1 MPSHMLMFLCIST
14 PSIVSNSSGSSR
26 AGLNTLTTG
35 TCGMFTTGTLFKCI
49 GLLTAMQTRR
59 SGCATLTA
67 TGGQESMN
75 HRRKIKD
82 HPPLRLLSPPRR
94 TAGRVQGPGAVQASG
109 LGVCGQVIRS
119 IPISLPFLVLGPKSP
134 VTCDSLPVRPEGLM
148 V

>member
-1 MPSHMLMFLCIST
+1 
-14 PSIVSNSSGSSR
+14 
-26 AGLNTLTTG
+26 
-35 TCGMFTTGTLFKCI
+35 
-49 GLLTAMQTRR
+49 
-59 SGCATLTA
+59 
-67 TGGQESMN
+67 MN

-94 TAGRVQGPGAVQASG
+94 TAGRVQGPGAVQASV